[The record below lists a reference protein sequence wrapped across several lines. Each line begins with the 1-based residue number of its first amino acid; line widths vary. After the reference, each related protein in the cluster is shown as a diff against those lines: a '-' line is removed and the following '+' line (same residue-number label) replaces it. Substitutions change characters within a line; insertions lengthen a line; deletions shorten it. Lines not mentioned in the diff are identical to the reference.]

1 MKKKYIVKNSRD
13 FEKIIKEGKCKKN
26 QSFIIH
32 SKQNELDYD
41 KYGISVSKKLGNA
54 VFRNKYKRII
64 RSILDNYKKL
74 YINNKDYI
82 IILRKEVLNLS
93 FIEFK
98 EQKTRVCISVSKK
111 LGNAVFRNKYKR
123 KIRAIIDNY
132 KKMYIN
138 HEDYIIIL
146 RRGAVDKSFQDLEK
160 DFLALMK
167 H

>member
-32 SKQNELDYD
+32 SKSNELDYD

-54 VFRNKYKRII
+54 VFRNKYKRKI
-64 RSILDNYKKL
+64 RAIVDNYKKV
-74 YINNKDYI
+74 Y
-82 IILRKEVLNLS
+82 V
-93 FIEFK
+93 
-98 EQKTRVCISVSKK
+98 
-111 LGNAVFRNKYKR
+111 
-123 KIRAIIDNY
+123 
-132 KKMYIN
+132 N

-146 RRGAVDKSFQDLEK
+146 RRGAIEKTHEELEK
-160 DFLALMK
+160 DFNALMQ